1 MLERINLLEK
11 TVADLRINNADKAFE
26 PKSISSPIEAEFAMK
41 TSIAN
46 MVQNNNAISNN
57 SFPNPRISSCI
68 SQPTMLTQN
77 ISHAYNTQHTTTPG
91 PTYTNPWVTNS
102 MNMQGIPAVFSKP
115 SYPTYTTSV
124 NNAQTTSSYYN
135 TNNLFSNAAN
145 PNNVHNFQASNAI
158 TTNNLYSHP
167 SDIVA
172 LLPEF
177 NPSKAEMNSH
187 QFIKR
192 IEMLKNV
199 YNWKDGVLLFAV
211 QQKLQGPAKLW
222 IDSLQEVFVT
232 WSQFVDKFLNDF
244 PFSVNVSDVHIKMSR
259 TFRERNS
266 SRLLLQNVSYRK

>member
-1 MLERINLLEK
+1 MPNLQKLKKKELAKMCEKEGLSAVGNKNVLINRLQNNNEDEDNYQFLSSSELLERINLLEK

-91 PTYTNPWVTNS
+91 ATYTNPWVTNS

-135 TNNLFSNAAN
+135 TNNLFSNVAN
-145 PNNVHNFQASNAI
+145 PNNVHNP
-158 TTNNLYSHP
+158 TL
-167 SDIVA
+167 
-172 LLPEF
+172 
-177 NPSKAEMNSH
+177 
-187 QFIKR
+187 
-192 IEMLKNV
+192 
-199 YNWKDGVLLFAV
+199 
-211 QQKLQGPAKLW
+211 
-222 IDSLQEVFVT
+222 
-232 WSQFVDKFLNDF
+232 
-244 PFSVNVSDVHIKMSR
+244 
-259 TFRERNS
+259 
-266 SRLLLQNVSYRK
+266 